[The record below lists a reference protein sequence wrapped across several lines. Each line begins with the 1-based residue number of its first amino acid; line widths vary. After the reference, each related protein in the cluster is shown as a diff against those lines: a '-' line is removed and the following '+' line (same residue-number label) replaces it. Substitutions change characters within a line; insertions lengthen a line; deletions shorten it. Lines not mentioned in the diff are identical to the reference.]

1 MREAIDNQIFDYY
14 RKREKRI
21 KAAKTLLKKDGY
33 IIYKR
38 NKR

>member
-1 MREAIDNQIFDYY
+1 MREAIDNEIFDYF

-21 KAAKTLLKKDGY
+21 KLAKTLLKKDGY

-38 NKR
+38 KNK